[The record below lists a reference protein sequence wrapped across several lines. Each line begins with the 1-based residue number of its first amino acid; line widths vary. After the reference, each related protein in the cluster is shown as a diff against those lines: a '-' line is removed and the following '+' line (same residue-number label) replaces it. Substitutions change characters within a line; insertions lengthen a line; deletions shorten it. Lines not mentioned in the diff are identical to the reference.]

1 MDQAIQLAEK
11 VLSVVTALD
20 QKTESL
26 LSQFSVTDRRL
37 SEIERKMQELLHF
50 REKFLEWMAQY
61 SRRLEEVR
69 TFREESRA
77 SFETVY
83 CKLEDLDQD
92 VRLLK
97 AAVRDVDRRYEN
109 LRKKGPAPLQ
119 KEGAESG

>member
-1 MDQAIQLAEK
+1 
-11 VLSVVTALD
+11 LD
-20 QKTESL
+20 
-26 LSQFSVTDRRL
+26 
-37 SEIERKMQELLHF
+37 IERKVQEMTHF

-61 SRRLEEVR
+61 SRRLEEAR

-97 AAVRDVDRRYEN
+97 AAVRDVDRRYET
-109 LRKKGPAPLQ
+109 LKRKEPTEASRQEDGRQKG
-119 KEGAESG
+119 S